1 MIDPLTGNSGSSPK
15 WRNKKFLREKVSV
28 TKKQQ
33 RQQDRNSSDKEDNKR
48 RTIIRMGHFK
58 FKTYR
63 MNIKI
68 LKVNSKEKKE
78 EKRPLKTKTKKF
90 FI

>member
-1 MIDPLTGNSGSSPK
+1 
-15 WRNKKFLREKVSV
+15 
-28 TKKQQ
+28 
-33 RQQDRNSSDKEDNKR
+33 
-48 RTIIRMGHFK
+48 MGHFK